1 MENQSSLLVE
11 RKENG
16 VVLIYLHNPPLNL
29 ITLEMTR
36 QVSDLLKQIDTD
48 DSVRVVV
55 ITGSGDRAFCAG
67 ADIKEFM
74 DVRGEVAGKKLAKE
88 NKAWSQIEFLSK
100 PVIAVLEGT
109 TCGGG
114 CEIAMACDLRIMS
127 DNSKIGL
134 PEINLG
140 VFPGVGGLFRLPKL
154 VGMAKALELLYTGQ
168 LIDAG
173 EALRIGLVNQVV
185 PRGQALTDALS
196 LADHIAS
203 KSSLAISVIKRG
215 VRESQALSHQDA
227 VQLSLDLSDIVFK
240 SDDCIEG
247 VQAFKEKRKP
257 EFNKTR

>member
-1 MENQSSLLVE
+1 
-11 RKENG
+11 
-16 VVLIYLHNPPLNL
+16 
-29 ITLEMTR
+29 
-36 QVSDLLKQIDTD
+36 
-48 DSVRVVV
+48 
-55 ITGSGDRAFCAG
+55 
-67 ADIKEFM
+67 
-74 DVRGEVAGKKLAKE
+74 
-88 NKAWSQIEFLSK
+88 
-100 PVIAVLEGT
+100 
-109 TCGGG
+109 
-114 CEIAMACDLRIMS
+114 MACDLRIMS

-168 LIDAG
+168 LINAG

-185 PRGQALTDALS
+185 PQGQALTAALS
-196 LADHIAS
+196 MADHIAS
-203 KSSLAISVIKRG
+203 KSSIAISVIKRG
-215 VRESQALSHQDA
+215 VRESQELSHQAA